1 MTSRAK
7 RVHSF
12 SIADRRAAVR
22 ALAAITLLWGALQAC
37 AGAPPKPAPA
47 TTPAIAPASTTSS
60 PACAGVRFG
69 AEASFALDPVELR
82 QKGAPAHLV
91 QELASDTYRYFRALA
106 PQFAL
111 RTCAAFRDVRW
122 HLPVTAIHAD
132 AHVEQ
137 FVVTS
142 TTSGLEDF
150 DQSGYG
156 PAVVDLVRYAASLHL
171 TCRQAAWPCD
181 ADAAVAAY
189 FRSYRASLDRAPL
202 RRPPAI
208 AKRLRDDAPKT
219 PEAWLAMAESLMK
232 PIEPSRE
239 ARLHTA
245 WHEFQRV
252 QREIRPER
260 QDAFYTIIRAG
271 SLHLGVGSALETKVL
286 MRIRG
291 ATDDP
296 NDDLVIEMR
305 RAPPPTGGEC
315 AWRPP
320 YGGSLQPLLFMSIL
334 GQRMPDTF
342 GVVTLSDDPQ
352 APEFWAQSW
361 EQGYHEL
368 SIADLQSQQ
377 ELIEL
382 AEDAAKQLAGHF
394 WTRFPEPLR
403 PVQRRA
409 QLRAFDLV
417 AARALD
423 LAREFAAET
432 VRERTRFR
440 ETVSNNPALSQN

>member
-1 MTSRAK
+1 MRCEG
-7 RVHSF
+7 
-12 SIADRRAAVR
+12 AA
-22 ALAAITLLWGALQAC
+22 
-37 AGAPPKPAPA
+37 
-47 TTPAIAPASTTSS
+47 
-60 PACAGVRFG
+60 FG
-69 AEASFALDPVELR
+69 AVASFALDPAELR
-82 QKGAPAHLV
+82 EKGAPAHLV
-91 QELASDTYRYFRALA
+91 QELAADTYRYFRALA

-137 FVVTS
+137 FVVTAA
-142 TTSGLEDF
+142 TSGLEDF

-156 PAVVDLVRYAASLHL
+156 PAVVDLVRYASSLHL
-171 TCRQAAWPCD
+171 TCRQVAWPCD
-181 ADAAVAAY
+181 ADAVVAAY
-189 FRSYRASLDRAPL
+189 FRTYRASLDRAPL
-202 RRPPAI
+202 RSSPAI
-208 AKRLRDDAPKT
+208 AMRLRRAAPKT
-219 PEAWLAMAESLMK
+219 PQAWLALAESLMQ
-232 PIEPSRE
+232 PLEPSRE
-239 ARLHTA
+239 ARLRAA
-245 WHEFQRV
+245 WQEFQRV
-252 QREIRPER
+252 QREIRPDR
-260 QDAFYTIIRAG
+260 QDAFYAIVRTGA
-271 SLHLGVGSALETKVL
+271 LHLGVGSALETKVL
-286 MRIRG
+286 MRVRG

-296 NDDLVIEMR
+296 SDDLVIEMR
-305 RAPPPTGGEC
+305 RAPAPGGGEC

-320 YGGSLQPLLFMSIL
+320 HGGSLQPLLFMSIL

-342 GVVTLSDDPQ
+342 GVVTLSDEPV

-368 SIADLQSQQ
+368 SIADLQNER

-409 QLRAFDLV
+409 QLLAFDLV
-417 AARALD
+417 ALRALA

-432 VRERTRFR
+432 VREWTRFR
-440 ETVSNNPALSQN
+440 HAVGSGPNSASIVRAGASL